1 MRTKKNKGIKII
13 KFLSS
18 KIYER
23 LMNWRLI
30 VFLAILTVVLN
41 GTERSIPPLFQSSDF
56 NARYRPLSRS
66 EVNDAR
72 SKALEMFYFGYNNY
86 MKHAYP
92 KDELD
97 PIHCEGRG
105 YDHANRENININD
118 VLGDYSLTLIDA
130 LDTLAM
136 IGNVSE
142 FHRAVRLVENVN
154 FNQNVTVQVFEATI
168 RIIGGLLSSHLIIT
182 NQNPWLGDFRMAD
195 YDGKLLSLSHEL
207 ATRLLPAFDGSASGL
222 PFPRV
227 NLQSGV
233 QMSAPQI
240 NETCTSGAGSLL
252 LEFGILSRLVGDDI
266 FERLARRV
274 NEKKLW
280 ERRSKKTGLLGHSID
295 VQTGEWL
302 SAQSG
307 LGAGFDSF
315 LEILLKGY
323 ILFGNERDLDMYIQY
338 DQSIQE
344 HLRRGRAKCRFGNG
358 MPPFYANVD
367 MRDGSIINTWID
379 ALQASYA
386 AVQLLAGELDDAIC
400 SHALYYAISPDVNFY
415 PLRPEF
421 VESTYLLFQATK
433 APFYRHVGIE
443 IINSLNKYCKVN
455 CGYATV
461 HNVLDKTLEDRQE
474 SFFLSETCKYL
485 ILLFDDENP
494 VNRNYHNLLFST
506 QAHIFPILSEFHEP
520 LEDIYG
526 SNLSSAQTKQQPLV
540 YGYNESCE
548 TPNHEDRLGY
558 TLNEFYMGQYL
569 SAVGVS
575 NF

>member
-1 MRTKKNKGIKII
+1 
-13 KFLSS
+13 
-18 KIYER
+18 
-23 LMNWRLI
+23 MNWRLI
-30 VFLAILTVVLN
+30 AFLATLTVVLN
-41 GTERSIPPLFQSSDF
+41 GTEETVPPLFQSSDF
-56 NARYRPLSRS
+56 NTRYRPLSRS

-72 SKALEMFYFGYNNY
+72 SQALELFYFGYNNY
-86 MKHAYP
+86 MTHAYP

-97 PIHCEGRG
+97 PIHCTGRG
-105 YDHANRENININD
+105 YDHANPDNININD
-118 VLGDYSLTLIDA
+118 VLGDYSLTLIDT
-130 LDTLAM
+130 LDTLAT

-274 NEKKLW
+274 NENKLW
-280 ERRSKKTGLLGHSID
+280 ERRNKKTGLLGHSID

-307 LGAGFDSF
+307 LGAGVDSF

-344 HLRRGRAKCRFGNG
+344 HLRRGRAKCRFGHNG

-386 AVQLLAGELDDAIC
+386 GVKVLAGELDEAIC
-400 SHALYYAISPDVNFY
+400 IHALYYAIWLKFSVIPERYNWHTKAPDVNFY

-506 QAHIFPILSEFHEP
+506 QAHIFPLLNEFHEP
-520 LEDIYG
+520 LEDIYA
-526 SNLSSAQTKQQPLV
+526 SNLSSDHTKQQQLV

-548 TPNHEDRLGY
+548 SPQREDRLGW